1 MEEFDGGLEA
11 QNRHDSYLDD
21 YTSGANRRGNFDATG
36 HIYIEV
42 TREKTEGYDIINVE
56 YKNGCERDDNEHD
69 CRLSEARNKLENII
83 SFLNRYR

>member
-11 QNRHDSYLDD
+11 QHHLDNYLDD
-21 YTSGANRRGNFDATG
+21 YASGANRREDCDATG
-36 HIYIEV
+36 HMYIEV

-56 YKNGCERDDNEHD
+56 YKNGREREDNEHD